1 MQKSKLRAAEEVFL
15 VAFFLAAVA
24 VPLALLVARGEGGTT
39 WENRRLAEFPA
50 RPKSLREV
58 YHLPPKL
65 SAYFKDHF
73 GLRPELIRWQA
84 EAKMNWLRSSGSPQ
98 VMLGKNGWLFHAGE
112 GEVEMF
118 TGSNPFNAEGLAEW
132 ARFLEA
138 MADWAGK
145 RGASFVVTFVPE
157 KQTIY
162 PELMPDGLARAR
174 VVSRHD
180 RLVEYLRSRPRV
192 RVVDLRP
199 ALSEAKAAT
208 QIYMVTDTHWNHVG
222 GFAAYAALTRELG
235 RDFGGVR
242 PLPLSEYEVREER
255 YSGDLAGLL
264 GLRGVIWESR
274 PRPRLRATPRAR
286 IEGDCNDVGAEVG
299 VCVSEAEGEGLPR
312 VLMYRDSAA
321 SFFIPFLAEHVA
333 RGVYVWDT
341 SWKFP
346 TEQLERERPDVVVLE
361 MVERRLMEKP
371 PAPPDSPAR

>member
-24 VPLALLVARGEGGTT
+24 VPLALLLARGEGGAT
-39 WENRRLAEFPA
+39 WENRRLASLPA

-58 YHLPPKL
+58 YRLPPKL
-65 SAYFKDHF
+65 SEYFKDHF
-73 GLRPELIRWQA
+73 GLRAELIRWQA

-98 VMLGKNGWLFHAGE
+98 VLLGKEGWLFHAGE

-118 TGSNPFNAEGLAEW
+118 TGSEPFDAEGLAEW

-138 MADWAGK
+138 MADWAES

-157 KQTIY
+157 KQTVY
-162 PELMPDGLARAR
+162 PELMPDGLTRAR
-174 VVSRHD
+174 GASRQD
-180 RLVEYLRSRPRV
+180 QLVGHLKSRPRV
-192 RVVDLRP
+192 RVADLRP

-208 QIYMVTDTHWNHVG
+208 QVYQVTDTHWNHVG
-222 GFAAYAALTRELG
+222 GFAAYTALARELG
-235 RDFGGVR
+235 RDFVGVR
-242 PLPLSEYEVREER
+242 PVPLSEYEVTQEKH
-255 YSGDLAGLL
+255 SGDLAGLL

-286 IEGDCNDVGAEVG
+286 FDGDCGGEVT
-299 VCVSEAEGEGLPR
+299 VCASEAEGEGLPR

-321 SFFIPFLAEHVA
+321 AFFIPFLAEHVA

-341 SWKFP
+341 SWKFS
-346 TEQLERERPDVVVLE
+346 TELLERERPDVVVLE

-371 PAPPDSPAR
+371 PPAPAR